1 MGQVIASGQ
10 NLRPDI
16 NNAEYIIYNGAYPG
30 HSGKPMQAIGR
41 QAANR
46 VANGDIK
53 ISVVDPIMIGGA
65 VTPLYD
71 GIEWVPI
78 KPATDA
84 AFGMG
89 IIRWIIENERYNKEF
104 LSSPNYDAAVSK
116 GYNSWCNAAYLVIED
131 PDHPNY
137 RKMLRAED
145 LGIEVGED
153 EKDIFIV
160 IDENTKEPV
169 RFDET
174 DTADILFNGTVK
186 GANGEE
192 IAVKTAFVK
201 LKESALEYSLEEYSA
216 ACNVPVDKIIE
227 MAKEYTSHG
236 TKVSIDGMGNTAA
249 ANGSAAVMVHY
260 TLMALVGAYNMKGGV
275 IPRRVSYKSVST
287 GPRYNISAIPGAP
300 KVTGLRISR
309 TGIRYEDTS
318 EYKNKVARGEN
329 PYPSKLPWHPVGG
342 ASDSQAIFSIVNKYP
357 YQAKII
363 FNWMANPLMAVP
375 AAAREEV
382 IEELKKPEVVPLIVS
397 CDCYM
402 GEMTALADY
411 IIPDTTPYESW
422 GCANIEGNF
431 SGKGTTVRWPVV
443 EPATP
448 KLDDGRHIC
457 FETYLI
463 DVAKRIGL
471 PGFGDKAISDADGNP
486 LPLNSREDFYLRAIA
501 NVAYD
506 IEPVSDISKEEME
519 LQDLESVKT
528 QWADILTEEE
538 WPKVLKVLSRGGRFE
553 EYGVGF
559 DGERHIYPYTGI
571 INIYVERFA
580 TSRNSI
586 TGQYYSGVPG
596 WRPEAFSDGTLLTEA
611 FPESEWPFKAANR
624 KPKFRS
630 VSMLINSSSL
640 RDICKHNFVEMN
652 TEDAKALGIKTMD
665 KVRVIP
671 ATGGE
676 FVGYALVRPGIAKG
690 TIGVAFGYGHW
701 EYGTRKFEIDGQEH
715 GYEDPENGV
724 HLMNLFDPTVK
735 GLFSFSESSTGTA
748 NRNGGAFRV
757 EKV

>member
-10 NLRPDI
+10 ILRPDI

-538 WPKVLKVLSRGGRFE
+538 WPKILKVLSRGGRFE

>member
-1 MGQVIASGQ
+1 
-10 NLRPDI
+10 
-16 NNAEYIIYNGAYPG
+16 
-30 HSGKPMQAIGR
+30 MQAIGR